1 MPKLR
6 RFVVD
11 IVREVLRLKLQLLKS
26 NREIGRT
33 LKISKSTAATYFSRI
48 KIAKISSYDEI
59 QKLSDEQLKE
69 IIFPSKPGQKIIP
82 IDFKYFHKELTRP
95 YVTLQLLWQEESEK
109 NKSFYSYAHFTR
121 LYKDWR
127 KTLDISMRQVH
138 KAGEKLF
145 IDYAG
150 TTVAITDKKTGEIKS
165 AQLYLATL
173 GASSYTYAEV
183 TWTQST
189 TDFISSN
196 INSFEFFGGVPEQL
210 IPDNLKSAV
219 QIASRYEPTIN
230 RTYRE
235 LAKHYGTAV
244 IPARVRKPK
253 DKAKVEGAV
262 LIASRWILAA
272 LRNITFFSLE
282 EANEAIWE
290 LLEQMNSKKFQK
302 MEGSRESVF
311 NEIEK
316 KELNPL
322 TNSRFIIAEW
332 KKTKSNIDYHV
343 DIERCYYS
351 VPYQLRGKVF
361 DTRYT
366 NQTVEL
372 FIDGKRITS
381 HKRLH
386 KKGDHST
393 HKEHMPKSHT
403 LNLDWPP
410 SRIINWA
417 RSIGACTALMV
428 TRIMEQREHPEQGYK
443 ACLGIIGLE
452 KKYSKE
458 RLENACKRSL
468 KFGGISYKS
477 VSSILKKELDFQ
489 EVLPLE
495 DSSEIEHENIRGGDY
510 YQ

>member
-1 MPKLR
+1 MSKRR

-33 LKISKSTAATYFSRI
+33 LKISKSTVASYFSRI
-48 KIAKISSYDEI
+48 QIAKISSYDEI
-59 QKLSDEQLKE
+59 QELSDQQLRE
-69 IIFPSKPGQKIIP
+69 IIFPEKPGQNIIA
-82 IDFKYFHKELTRP
+82 IDFKYFHKELARP

-109 NKSFYSYAHFTR
+109 NKSFYSYSHFSR
-121 LYKDWR
+121 RYKEWR

-150 TTVAITDKKTGEIKS
+150 TTVPITNRKTGEVKP

-189 TDFISSN
+189 IDFISSSVN
-196 INSFEFFGGVPEQL
+196 TFEFFGGVSEQL

-235 LAKHYGTAV
+235 LAKHYGSVV

-253 DKAKVEGAV
+253 DKALVEGAV

-272 LRNITFFSLE
+272 LRNRTFFSLN

-290 LLEQMNSKKFQK
+290 LLEKMNSKKFQK
-302 MEGSRESVF
+302 MDGSRESIF

-316 KELNPL
+316 KELKPL
-322 TNSRFIIAEW
+322 PNTRFIISEW
-332 KKTKSNIDYHV
+332 KKTKANIDYHV
-343 DIERCYYS
+343 DIEKTYYS
-351 VPYQLRGKVF
+351 VPFQLRGKVF
-361 DTRYT
+361 DARYT
-366 NQTVEL
+366 SQTVEL
-372 FIDGKRITS
+372 FLDGKRITS

-386 KKGDHST
+386 KKGTHST
-393 HKEHMPKSHT
+393 HSEHMPKSHT

-410 SRIINWA
+410 SRIISWA

-443 ACLGIIGLE
+443 ACLGIISLE

-477 VSSILKKELDFQ
+477 VSLILKKELDLQ
-489 EVLPLE
+489 EILPLE
-495 DSSEIEHENIRGGDY
+495 DSSEIKHENI
-510 YQ
+510 